1 MNPFEIEQYLHKN
14 ESKKTTENIKKQEI
28 NVFQKN
34 ENSENFPIY
43 KAKFTRP
50 IMSVY
55 EYVQTITTLA
65 KYLQN
70 QTSLSEFVDSE
81 EINYFVNV
89 SFLAF
94 HLLDI
99 GKWDAILIRNNNEKI
114 TFSTLK
120 QNPKWRKLI
129 IDLINKK
136 NVSMEDEF
144 KPILNLFEIN

>member
-14 ESKKTTENIKKQEI
+14 ESKKTTENTKKQEI

-34 ENSENFPIY
+34 ENNENFPIY

-99 GKWDAILIRNNNEKI
+99 GKWDAVLIRNNNEKI

-120 QNPKWRKLI
+120 QNPKWRELI